1 MYRRYLRK
9 TIFFNLVLQAAA
21 IEIIAQKLGDSNG
34 EDAARFELAARYID
48 AFGELAQE
56 NNTLILPAET
66 GDVPAMIGTA
76 MKSFQSINKS

>member
-1 MYRRYLRK
+1 MN
-9 TIFFNLVLQAAA
+9 FQAAA
-21 IEIIAQKLGDSNG
+21 IEIIAQKLGEAHGD
-34 EDAARFELAARYID
+34 DAARFELAARYIE

-56 NNTLILPAET
+56 SNTLILPADS